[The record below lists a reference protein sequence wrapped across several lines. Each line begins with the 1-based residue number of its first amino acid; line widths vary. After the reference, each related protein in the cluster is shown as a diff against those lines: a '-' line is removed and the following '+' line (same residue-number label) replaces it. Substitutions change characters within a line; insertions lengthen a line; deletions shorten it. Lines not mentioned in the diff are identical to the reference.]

1 MIFHCLIFVI
11 LSLLCLMGL
20 IFSSSLA
27 VDIFVRFLSRIN
39 RRQLLSHK
47 WDCQKLWMA
56 RITDASLKM
65 YSSHPTLR
73 IYDKNWGIL
82 YAKCLGIYTN
92 RVSSSWHYA
101 PLIAS
106 VSSEEKYRSDVER
119 LKIEELDDGWGL
131 YLLWRLKDVANEV
144 IEVHIKKFV
153 NLVKRRENEA
163 GLICY
168 RNWVGMR
175 DMFFVDSIPFMCPGL
190 IRYGVSFEKREI
202 IDLAIRQI
210 KFYYGVGYNPREG
223 LYATGCSISKRKSN
237 GLFGWG
243 RGTGWWCLGVLF
255 SYLECP
261 DGADKVWLKGVLE
274 ETATNIVKLQCDDGG
289 WCTYLVLQYPYDST
303 ATAIFVYFLMQ
314 VDKINQT
321 QIYTDVIQR
330 GIEKLMSATRS
341 DGRIDLCEGDCH
353 GFGKY
358 SQLYTISPFGQ
369 GIVQMIVNE
378 LDSCNC

>member
-1 MIFHCLIFVI
+1 MIYCGIVI
-11 LSLLCLMGL
+11 LFGLCVLGFICGLSL
-20 IFSSSLA
+20 F
-27 VDIFVRFLSRIN
+27 VDLWVRFLSRVN
-39 RRQLLSHK
+39 RRKLSRHCWANRK
-47 WDCQKLWMA
+47 QWME
-56 RITDASLKM
+56 RVTEASSRMVK
-65 YSSHPTLR
+65 SRPTLR

-82 YAKCLGIYTN
+82 YAKICGFYTN

-106 VSSEEKYRSDVER
+106 VKGEGDETDV
-119 LKIEELDDGWGL
+119 LSGIKVEELDDGFGL
-131 YLLWRLKDVANEV
+131 YLLWRLKDFSFQMMK
-144 IEVHIKKFV
+144 VHVDKFV
-153 NLVKRRENEA
+153 ALLKLRENSE

-168 RNWVGMR
+168 RNWVGMK

-190 IRYGVSFEKREI
+190 IRYGVQSNQANI
-202 IDLAIRQI
+202 VDLAIRQI
-210 KFYYGVGYNPREG
+210 KFYYDVGYYSVAG
-223 LYATGCSISKRKSN
+223 LYATGCSMSKRMSN

-243 RGTGWWCLGVLF
+243 RGTGWWCLGILF

-261 DGADKVWLKGVLE
+261 EGEYKAWLKTLLE
-274 ETATNIVKLQCDDGG
+274 ETAANIVKWQCKDGG

-321 QIYTDVIQR
+321 KRYADVIQC

-378 LDSCNC
+378 LCGVE